1 MKRQNGVL
9 VHFSDAE
16 YARMKEL
23 ADGADLDVC
32 DVVRILAL
40 RGDMKLRTMKRWA

>member
-16 YARMKEL
+16 YARLKEH
-23 ADGADLDVC
+23 ADKADLDVC
-32 DVVRILAL
+32 DVVRFLTL
-40 RGDMKLRTMKRWA
+40 RGDVKSQTIQRLA